1 MKPSFKSSY
10 QCSISL
16 SINILLVETLL
27 EMLGYA
33 KFIENLMTKKR
44 NLKCETIKVSH
55 HCSAIVINNLVAKKD
70 DQVPSLSHALLGFV
84 NLPKLCVILELV
96 ST

>member
-33 KFIENLMTKKR
+33 KFMKDLMTRKGILNVR
-44 NLKCETIKVSH
+44 QLKYCTIV
-55 HCSAIVINNLVAKKD
+55 VR
-70 DQVPSLSHALLGFV
+70 
-84 NLPKLCVILELV
+84 
-96 ST
+96 